1 MSVRTHKR
9 FAAFVI
15 ALTLFIA
22 AHPARSATY
31 SESGTPLKSSIGDG
45 RTSGYTTCG
54 DADKVQGCPPPAGTI
69 SKTSAGTSVVMVS
82 SGTQTST
89 LREWLARWMTGL
101 LQRIGYGY

>member
-15 ALTLFIA
+15 ALALIIA
-22 AHPARSATY
+22 AHPASSATY
-31 SESGTPLKSSIGDG
+31 SESGSPTKSQLG
-45 RTSGYTTCG
+45 TGYSTGTTICG

-69 SKTSAGTSVVMVS
+69 SKTSAGTSVVAVS
-82 SGTQTST
+82 SGTQTLT

-101 LQRIGYGY
+101 LQRIGYRY